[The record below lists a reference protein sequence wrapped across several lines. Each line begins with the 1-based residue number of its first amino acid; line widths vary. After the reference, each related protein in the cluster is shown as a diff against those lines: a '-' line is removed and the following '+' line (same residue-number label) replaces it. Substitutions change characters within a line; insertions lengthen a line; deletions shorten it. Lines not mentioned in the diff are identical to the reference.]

1 MKLEVELEKKKQTVE
16 LKARGT
22 IKDLMDHLNLILDE
36 YVPILNGTVVTELE
50 NLKTGDKVKFV
61 RVWSGG

>member
-1 MKLEVELEKKKQTVE
+1 MKIKVEIEKKTQNTE
-16 LKARGT
+16 LVGKT
-22 IKDLMDHLNLILDE
+22 IKDLMTQLNLILDE

-50 NLKTGDKVKFV
+50 TLSEGDSVKFI

>member
-1 MKLEVELEKKKQTVE
+1 MKIQVELEKKSQSTE
-16 LKARGT
+16 LKGKT
-22 IKDLMDHLNLILDE
+22 IKDLMNQLNLILDE

-50 NLKTGDKVKFV
+50 TLSEGDSVKFI